1 VGISAAGGFEDFSD
15 VVQQI
20 EKSVGC
26 PPMIH
31 DTRKFFHSMSLTRFS
46 ILRWFPWILLLLG
59 IAAFLKWQSVAPPV
73 DYITGTIVRGTLE
86 DAVSATGT
94 IQAKD
99 YVDIGAQ
106 VSGILQKIH
115 IQIGQHVKKGDLLAE
130 IDPTLFQAQVVED
143 EATLDDLYAQMD
155 AARATLQLSEQRLN
169 RNKNLLK
176 SDAVSQDELNA
187 SQADYSRAQAAIEA
201 LGAQIDKAKGSLDA
215 TKANLDHTKIYA
227 PIDGSV
233 TQIDAREGQT
243 LNASQTAPILFRL
256 ANLDTMMVQAQ
267 VSEADIERI
276 HTGMP
281 VYFTTLGDPDTHHD
295 GVVGVITPSSL
306 NTNPPVFYN
315 TIFEVPNEK
324 HSLLPDMTAQ
334 VYFPMFSKTNVLI
347 MPIAAFDYAKYQ
359 LPFSEFRTAGKGK
372 KSKPSKVFVLQDNN
386 IPKVV
391 EVNLGIRTRVSAEV
405 ISGLDEGDEV
415 ITGPIGVGTQS
426 RPRVMIH

>member
-1 VGISAAGGFEDFSD
+1 MAL
-15 VVQQI
+15 
-20 EKSVGC
+20 
-26 PPMIH
+26 P
-31 DTRKFFHSMSLTRFS
+31 RFS
-46 ILRWFPWILLLLG
+46 IFRWLPWALLALG
-59 IAAFLKWQSVAPPV
+59 VVAFLKWQSAAPPV
-73 DYITGTIVRGTLE
+73 NYITGTVTRGTLE
-86 DAVSATGT
+86 DAVSATGALE
-94 IQAKD
+94 AKE

-115 IQIGQHVKKGDLLAE
+115 IQIGQSVKKGDLLAE

-143 EATLDDLYAQMD
+143 EATLDNLDAQMD
-155 AARATLQLSEQRLN
+155 AAKATLTLAEQRLT

-176 SDAVSQDELNA
+176 SDAVSQDELNS

-201 LGAQIDKAKGSLDA
+201 LGAQVDKARGSLDA

-227 PIDGSV
+227 PINGSV

-256 ANLDTMMVQAQ
+256 ANLDTMTVQAQ

-334 VYFPMFSKTNVLI
+334 VYFPMVSKTNVLI
-347 MPIAAFDYAKYQ
+347 MPLAALDYAKHQ
-359 LPFSEFRTAGKGK
+359 LPPSEVHSATKGK
-372 KSKPSKVFVLQDNN
+372 KLRPTKVFILNDNDK
-386 IPKVV
+386 PEVV
-391 EVNLGIRTRVSAEV
+391 EVTLGIKNRVSAEV
-405 ISGLDEGDEV
+405 VSGLSEGDEV
-415 ITGPIGVGTQS
+415 ITGPIEVGPQS